1 MWQTQR
7 CKSAECLCSF
17 GLRRTM
23 AIVMAMSV
31 SVTLSMGE
39 LTIGVASF
47 NLRVTCELK
56 STCRQTKPHQYLQQV
71 K

>member
-1 MWQTQR
+1 
-7 CKSAECLCSF
+7 
-17 GLRRTM
+17 M